1 MADYQIK
8 VQQSKVDAIEAL
20 KSEFEQVSDYI
31 FTDYRGLTV
40 EQISDLRAKLREHNA
55 SYKVVKNR
63 FAKIA
68 LQNLDRPAVDEYLK
82 GPTAMVLP
90 TGESGPVAKIL
101 VEFAKTSV
109 VTIKGGILNN
119 NVFNAQQVEDFS
131 RLPTRNELLASLMGT
146 MRAPVQNIVYVLNAV
161 PTKLV
166 RTLQAVAEAK
176 E

>member
-40 EQISDLRAKLREHNA
+40 EQISDLRAKLREHDA

>member
-40 EQISDLRAKLREHNA
+40 EQITDLRAKLREHDA